1 MKTHVTYCNDRTQ
14 TTIYQY
20 DDIDIIPNKGEI
32 VYIENIPYEVT
43 QRIFIVEDKKVI
55 VYIYIAPTKSEL

>member
-1 MKTHVTYCNDRTQ
+1 MKTHVTYCNDTTQ

-55 VYIYIAPTKSEL
+55 VYIYIAPAEPEL

>member
-55 VYIYIAPTKSEL
+55 VYIYIAPTEPEL

>member
-1 MKTHVTYCNDRTQ
+1 MKTHVIYCNDRTQ

-55 VYIYIAPTKSEL
+55 VYIYIAPTEPEL

>member
-55 VYIYIAPTKSEL
+55 VYIYIAPTEPKL